1 MNEIVFKIIFATLF
15 AIYIV
20 IRGPYDKEYKQIE
33 KIKTLNSLTDKC
45 LLILMTI
52 GLLLMP
58 LIWLLTPFLNDFKI
72 EFPDWFRIVGILI
85 SIISLFYFRR
95 IHKTL
100 GTSWSPTLEITKRH
114 QLIQIGVYKRIRHP
128 MYLQM
133 LIWAIAQ
140 CLIISNYIAGF
151 SGLMVWIIFYFIRV
165 PKEEEM
171 MTDYFGEKY
180 IKYKKQTGS
189 IFPNIKNSNLLT

>member
-15 AIYIV
+15 TIYIV
-20 IRGPYDKEYKQIE
+20 IRVPYDKEYKQIE
-33 KIKTLNSLTDKC
+33 KIKTLNSLTEKF
-45 LLILMTI
+45 LLILLSI
-52 GLLLMP
+52 GVLLIP
-58 LIWLLTPFLNDFKI
+58 LIWLLTSFLNDFKI
-72 EFPDWFRIVGILI
+72 EFPDWLRIVGILI
-85 SIISLFYFRR
+85 SIFSLFYFNW

-100 GTSWSPTLEITKRH
+100 GANWSPTLEIIKGH

-128 MYLQM
+128 MYSQM

-151 SGLMVWIIFYFIRV
+151 SGLIVWIVFYFIRV

-171 MTDYFGEKY
+171 LMDYFGEEY

-189 IFPNIKNSNLLT
+189 ILPNIKTVIC